1 MTFYY
6 NISTSPPSTVLTHH
20 ATSAEK
26 LKKAVKNTIV
36 IMTMTVTFLW
46 LWKHGHHQFHGT
58 FHGLKITN
66 YQCEECDKWRL
77 VFSKKKLMWISFWWV
92 LVFILYLFFFS
103 LRKLSWLRILLFAHW
118 RGHVKRYVE
127 WIENVPLSE
136 CLWTLDSY

>member
-1 MTFYY
+1 M
-6 NISTSPPSTVLTHH
+6 NINILLQYLDFSTIHCPYAPRHFCWE
-20 ATSAEK
+20 TSENTWK

-103 LRKLSWLRILLFAHW
+103 EKAILIEDITICTLKGPCEKICGMNRK
-118 RGHVKRYVE
+118 
-127 WIENVPLSE
+127 
-136 CLWTLDSY
+136 CTT